1 LRKEFKEVLKSCGK
15 ELKEEKKLINKKEGK
30 MRYNVERVKV
40 LKVNGKV
47 VEELKREVNIYKKIG
62 DDEWGIVLRGRSYVC
77 DKVREFLK
85 GKDMS
90 EYKVVMRIVC
100 KIKWDWGKDVSWKE
114 RILDILVDENGLFE
128 VENKKVEV
136 LERKGDIYKIKV
148 GRVEK
153 NERVEYFEIELYEDI
168 RMIDVVKKEKWV
180 DEKVKEFMKY
190 YKEEFKKRMEGKS
203 LKEVNEI
210 MLNREKRLKFEN
222 EIVDDLLKKGV
233 DKEIVRKDLEKRR
246 KDLGFKMMMKERF
259 EEERKDN

>member
-1 LRKEFKEVLKSCGK
+1 LK
-15 ELKEEKKLINKKEGK
+15 IKKEGKMLKNNKDKKEVK

-62 DDEWGIVLRGRSYVC
+62 DDEWGIVFRGRSYVC

-85 GKDMS
+85 DKDIS

-100 KIKWDWGKDVSWKE
+100 KIRWDWKDVSWKE
-114 RILDILVDENGLFE
+114 RILDILVDEDGLFE
-128 VENKKVEV
+128 IEDKKVEV

-153 NERVEYFEIELYEDI
+153 NERVEYFEIELCEDI

-190 YKEEFKKRMEGKS
+190 YEEEFKKRMKGKS

-210 MLNREKRLKFEN
+210 MLNREKRLKFES

-246 KDLGFKMMMKERF
+246 KDLGLKMMMKERF